1 MCLLSAR
8 VQRVDRFSDF
18 ALYGPDMQ
26 VLQQTR
32 PTIRNSFFTN
42 SRIIMSAADSNNRIK
57 TNIVT
62 PCVTISVEFDAT
74 PQKSNLTA
82 G

>member
-1 MCLLSAR
+1 M
-8 VQRVDRFSDF
+8 QDDRLFVTHS
-18 ALYGPDMQ
+18 
-26 VLQQTR
+26 
-32 PTIRNSFFTN
+32 FTN

-62 PCVTISVEFDAT
+62 PCVTISVEFDAA